1 MILTYIA
8 SGIVV
13 GCLLGITGVGGGALM
28 TPLLIMVFKIPAA
41 IAVGTDLLFS
51 GITKAL
57 GVALHHKKNGNV
69 NWHIAFRLSIGSLPA
84 AGLSL
89 VFLNMYAHSGHDLT
103 SIIKPAIGVALLLTT
118 FALLNK
124 KRNLSPNTSKL
135 SQTRRSQLT
144 VLLGAVVGVFVTIS
158 SVGAG
163 ALGTAVIIV
172 LYPALSALEIVG
184 TGLAFS
190 IPLAFVAGCGH
201 LGLGNVSLELLGS
214 LLIGSL
220 PGIWLGSIIGSKI
233 PDAVLR
239 PALAT
244 ILFVV
249 AIRCF

>member
-1 MILTYIA
+1 M
-8 SGIVV
+8 

-28 TPLLIMVFKIPAA
+28 TPLLIMAFQVPAG

-57 GVALHHKKNGNV
+57 GVVIHHKKNSNV
-69 NWHIAFRLSIGSLPA
+69 NWRIASLLTVGSIPA
-84 AGLSL
+84 SILSL
-89 VFLNMYAHSGHDLT
+89 LFLGQYAHSGHDLT
-103 SIIKPAIGVALLLTT
+103 AIIKPAIGVALLLTV

-124 KRNLSPNTSKL
+124 KRALTPKTSNLS
-135 SQTRRSQLT
+135 TRRRAQLT
-144 VLLGAVVGVFVTIS
+144 VLLGSIVGVFVTIS

-163 ALGTAVIIV
+163 ALGTAVIII
-172 LYPALSALEIVG
+172 LYPSLSALEIVG

-201 LGLGNVSLELLGS
+201 LTLGNVSGELLAS

-239 PALAT
+239 PVLALVLL
-244 ILFVV
+244 IV
-249 AIRCF
+249 AVRCF